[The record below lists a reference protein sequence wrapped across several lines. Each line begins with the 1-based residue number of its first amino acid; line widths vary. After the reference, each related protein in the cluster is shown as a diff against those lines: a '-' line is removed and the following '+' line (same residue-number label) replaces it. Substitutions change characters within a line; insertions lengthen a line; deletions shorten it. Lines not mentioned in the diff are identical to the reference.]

1 MMTDPEERLPK
12 IQTCYGTLPSML
24 RKFDRF
30 ARRDYF
36 RGHSAEEFE
45 KKGTHTSF
53 RTFRTGK
60 NGSL

>member
-1 MMTDPEERLPK
+1 MTDPEERLPK

-45 KKGTHTSF
+45 
-53 RTFRTGK
+53 
-60 NGSL
+60 